1 MRKFL
6 AASAVSAL
14 MVFSAGAI
22 LAQEEITA
30 NTVLATVN
38 GTEITLGHVI
48 VLRQQLPQEY
58 QNLPDEVLFEGI
70 INQLVEQTLL
80 ADYVAANVTDIPL
93 EVELSLANEKRALF
107 AAVQIDAVANREI
120 SDEALQAAY
129 DEQYGNLPAEP
140 EFNASHILVETE
152 EEAQALIETL
162 NGGADFAELAKEKS
176 TGPTGPNGG
185 ALGWFG
191 LGQMVEPFEA
201 AVVEMEVGSISA
213 PVQTQFGWHVLKLND
228 KRDKPAPTLEETTTS
243 LMDSLRQQ
251 AVEAEITA
259 LSDAAEI
266 TRPPEDFD
274 ASLMRDISLLSQ

>member
-1 MRKFL
+1 M
-6 AASAVSAL
+6 
-14 MVFSAGAI
+14 
-22 LAQEEITA
+22 
-30 NTVLATVN
+30 
-38 GTEITLGHVI
+38 
-48 VLRQQLPQEY
+48 
-58 QNLPDEVLFEGI
+58 
-70 INQLVEQTLL
+70 
-80 ADYVAANVTDIPL
+80 
-93 EVELSLANEKRALF
+93 
-107 AAVQIDAVANREI
+107 
-120 SDEALQAAY
+120 
-129 DEQYGNLPAEP
+129 
-140 EFNASHILVETE
+140 VETE

-185 ALGWFG
+185 ELGWFG